1 VLPYAISNLTFDA
14 RVFQVAPKT
23 EAIVLAIIAAVILA
37 VFGPSL
43 KGWQFPAPHPHRNF
57 P

>member
-1 VLPYAISNLTFDA
+1 MLPHAISNLTFDA
-14 RVFQVAPKT
+14 HVFKVVPKT

-43 KGWQFPAPHPHRNF
+43 KGWQFPAPHPHRDF